1 MENLGMAESES
12 YIQELFAERIGG
24 NRYGKD
30 TSIYKFEKIRRA
42 RQAAVAAKPDVKLID
57 MGVGE
62 PDGMADPGVVNALA
76 EQASMP
82 HNRGYSDNGPIEFK
96 EAVAKHMAEVYGV
109 EGLDP
114 VVEINHAV
122 GAKNALSFLP
132 ACFIN
137 PGDAVILTTPGYPVL
152 GTHARWYGGE
162 VFNLPLLEENHFL
175 PDLKSLSA
183 EQLAKAKILLINYP
197 NNPTGA
203 VATRAF
209 FEEVVEFA
217 KANHLIVMQDAAYAA
232 LVFEGKPLSFLSIP
246 GAKDVGIEIHS
257 MSKSFNMTGW
267 RLAWVC
273 GHPLVVQAFADLK
286 DNFDSG
292 QFKAIQLASCYALQH
307 SEITRETADKYS
319 RRLDMLAATLRDAGF
334 QAQKPKASFFLYTR
348 APRGIV
354 GGPRFDSGEA
364 FSQYL
369 IREKL
374 ICTVPWD
381 DAGPYVRFSA
391 TFEAASLEEE
401 REVIA
406 EVGRRVSDVTYE
418 F

>member
-1 MENLGMAESES
+1 MAES

-24 NRYGKD
+24 RNYGKG
-30 TSIYKFEKIRRA
+30 TEIYKFEKIRRA
-42 RQAAVAAKPDVKLID
+42 RDAAVKNKPDVELID

-62 PDGMADPGVVNALA
+62 PDGMAYTGVVNALA
-76 EQASMP
+76 EQAGMLD
-82 HNRGYSDNGPIEFK
+82 NRGYADNGPPEFK
-96 EAVAKHMAEVYGV
+96 QAVSQYMARVYGV
-109 EGLDP
+109 DGLDP
-114 VVEINHAV
+114 ATEINHAV

-162 VFNLPLLEENHFL
+162 VYNLPLREENHYL
-175 PDLKSLSA
+175 PDLHSLSA
-183 EQLAKAKILLINYP
+183 EQLARAKILLLNYP

-203 VATRAF
+203 VATREFFADVVAF
-209 FEEVVEFA
+209 AQQHDLLV
-217 KANHLIVMQDAAYAA
+217 IQDAAYAA
-232 LVFEGKPLSFLSIP
+232 LVFSGKPLSFLSIP
-246 GAKDVGIEIHS
+246 GAKEVGVEVHS
-257 MSKSFNMTGW
+257 MSKAFNMTGW

-273 GHPLVVQAFADLK
+273 GNALVVRAFADLK

-292 QFKAIQLASCYALQH
+292 QFKAIQMAACYALQH
-307 SEITRETADKYS
+307 PEMTQEIAEKYS
-319 RRLDMLAATLRDAGF
+319 RRLEMLAHTLRQTGF
-334 QAQKPKASFFLYTR
+334 HATKPAASFFLYIR

-354 GGPRFDSGEA
+354 GAQRFASSED

-381 DAGPYVRFSA
+381 DVGPYVRFSVTFQAA
-391 TFEAASLEEE
+391 TPAEEE
-401 REVIA
+401 RVIA
-406 EVGRRVSDVTYE
+406 EIGRRLSGVQYE